1 MQRGQLGQ
9 AGAPGREGDLDDP
22 FGIRIGPRQRSLFA
36 LSCQGF
42 GLGLAQDPA
51 RPGERQRVLDLSAAQ
66 VERQRHHDG
75 ADQGQRQLQDR
86 VLPDIGKL
94 DAYHLPPLD
103 TLRQQPARR
112 DSGHARQ
119 VRECDRE
126 LAVDQGGPVTAGL
139 DVAQRQVRSA
149 LGHADILS
157 RSMDLGLSGRSVIV
171 TGGASNIGRAIVLAF
186 AAEGARVLIADL
198 DAERAQQT
206 AVEAGQGAAV
216 KLTDVTSWDSAQ
228 AMVADATDRF
238 GGVDVLVN
246 CAGWTVDRL
255 FVEKPREEWE
265 KEIAI
270 DMWGFI
276 NCTRAVLDGMIE
288 RRRGRIVSISSD
300 AGRIGEWREAVYSGT
315 KAGVIAMSKAIAREV
330 GKHGITL
337 NVVCPGFVPGKP
349 ETSGSASVWAGDQGA
364 QFTPEVLEKVAR
376 SYPLRRLGTPSD
388 IAPAVLFLASDQAS
402 YITGQTLSVD
412 GGYTMI

>member
-1 MQRGQLGQ
+1 
-9 AGAPGREGDLDDP
+9 
-22 FGIRIGPRQRSLFA
+22 
-36 LSCQGF
+36 
-42 GLGLAQDPA
+42 
-51 RPGERQRVLDLSAAQ
+51 
-66 VERQRHHDG
+66 
-75 ADQGQRQLQDR
+75 
-86 VLPDIGKL
+86 
-94 DAYHLPPLD
+94 
-103 TLRQQPARR
+103 
-112 DSGHARQ
+112 
-119 VRECDRE
+119 
-126 LAVDQGGPVTAGL
+126 
-139 DVAQRQVRSA
+139 
-149 LGHADILS
+149 
-157 RSMDLGLSGRSVIV
+157 MDLGLSGRSVIV

-198 DAERAQQT
+198 DVERAQQT
-206 AVEAGQGAAV
+206 AVEAGSGAAA
-216 KLTDVTSWDSAQ
+216 KPTDVTSWDSAQ
-228 AMVADATDRF
+228 AMVADAVDRF

-349 ETSGSASVWAGDQGA
+349 ETSGSGSVWAGDQGA

-376 SYPLRRLGTPSD
+376 SYPLRRLGTPAD